1 MRTLFGHLFA
11 HTALWGRLAAC
22 GRLAIGLSQRSRH
35 PKVATEISS
44 NRTKRLPSY
53 DSPRH
58 PARPKAH
65 HSPSYKDLKFPPLR
79 KIEIPKVEHFTL
91 PNGMKLYLLEDHELP
106 VVAGFALVR
115 TGNLFDPKDKVGLAG
130 ATGMVMRTGGTKR
143 NTGDELDEKLENI
156 AASVESSIGET
167 NGRVSF
173 STLKE
178 NTDEVLSIFKD
189 VLTTPEFRK
198 EKLDLAKTQ
207 LRSSIARR
215 NDDPHGIAQREFDEI
230 VYGRDNPYGWSEEY
244 EHVNRIQR
252 EDLIAFYQRYF
263 FPANIML
270 AVHGD
275 FSAPEMK
282 AKLEKLF
289 ADWTYAQPPVPEFP
303 KVTAKP
309 APGIYIASKDDV
321 TQTFFAMGHLGGLL
335 KDKDYPAL
343 EVMGD
348 VLGGGFTSRLFQRVR
363 SKLGYAYSVSADWAA
378 NYDHPGTFE
387 ASGSTKSLS
396 TAATFVAIK
405 EEIERIRSS
414 EISDQELKTAKETVE
429 NGFVFN
435 FDTRSKTL
443 SRMMTYEYFGYP
455 KDFIF
460 EYQKA
465 IAAVTKADVL
475 RVAKAHLRPQ
485 DLVIVAVGNP
495 KDFDKPLDTLGKV
508 MPIDLT
514 IPEIKQEPVKADTET
529 LEKGRQLLQKVQQA
543 LGGGDK
549 LAAVKD
555 LVEVAEMQVEA
566 SAGGIKMKQTNR
578 WLAPG
583 LFRQEAEGPFGKL
596 TAFTNGKSGWI
607 KSVQGDTALVGPML
621 KQAQGEIFRSYFH
634 LLTSDRDPDRTVNYA
649 EPGVLEISD
658 KSGASL
664 RLIVDE
670 STALPLGTSY
680 TGPQGPMQEDW
691 SDLRDVDGMKVPF
704 KIILRQG
711 NRKIAEITVQEVKV
725 NTGATADQL
734 SKRP

>member
-1 MRTLFGHLFA
+1 MKQTEPRA
-11 HTALWGRLAAC
+11 SASGRD
-22 GRLAIGLSQRSRH
+22 SQKNK
-35 PKVATEISS
+35 PLVAQAFLPVFLIF
-44 NRTKRLPSY
+44 LPSLLTAQK
-53 DSPRH
+53 
-58 PARPKAH
+58 PAAP
-65 HSPSYKDLKFPPLR
+65 PSYKDLKFPPLR
-79 KIEIPKVEHFTL
+79 KIVIPNVERFTL

-115 TGNLFDPKDKVGLAG
+115 TGNLFDPKDKIGLAT
-130 ATGMVMRTGGTKR
+130 ATGMVMRTGGTKK

-156 AASVESSIGET
+156 AASVETSIGET
-167 NGRVSF
+167 SGRVSF
-173 STLKE
+173 SALKE
-178 NTDEVLSIFKD
+178 NTDEVLSVFKD
-189 VLTTPEFRK
+189 VLTTPEFRP

-207 LRSSIARR
+207 IRSSIARR
-215 NDDPHGIAQREFDEI
+215 NDDPHGIAEREFDEL

-244 EHVNRIQR
+244 EHINRIQR
-252 EDLIAFYQRYF
+252 EDLVAFYQRYF

-270 AVHGD
+270 AVRGD

-282 AKLEKLF
+282 AKLETLF
-289 ADWTYAQPPVPEFP
+289 ADWTYRQPPVPEFP

-309 APGIYIASKDDV
+309 APGVYLASKDDV
-321 TQTFFAMGHLGGLL
+321 TQTFFSLGHLGGIL

-343 EVMGD
+343 EVMAD
-348 VLGGGFTSRLFQRVR
+348 ILGGGFPSRLFQRVR
-363 SKLGYAYSVSADWAA
+363 SKLGYAYSISADWAA

-396 TAATFVAIK
+396 TTATFVAIK

-414 EISDQELKTAKETVE
+414 EVSDQELRTAKDTVE

-460 EYQKA
+460 DYQKA
-465 IAAVTKADVL
+465 IASVTKADIL
-475 RVAKAHLRPQ
+475 RVAKEYLRPQ
-485 DLVIVAVGNP
+485 DLAIVAVGNP

-508 MPIDLT
+508 TPIDLT
-514 IPEIKQEPVKADTET
+514 IPELKQEPVKVDAET
-529 LEKGRQLLQKVQQA
+529 AEKGKQLLQKVQQA
-543 LGGGDK
+543 VGGADK

-555 LVEVAEMQVEA
+555 VVETGEIQLDA
-566 SAGGIKMKQTNR
+566 SVGGIKMKQTNY

-596 TAFTNGKSGWI
+596 ASFTNGKTGWI

-634 LLTSDRDPDRTVNYA
+634 LLTSDRDPDRTVNYGG
-649 EPGVLEISD
+649 PGAVDISD
-658 KSGASL
+658 KSGNSL

-670 STALPLGTSY
+670 STGLPQKTSY
-680 TGPQGPMQEDW
+680 TGPQGPMEEEW
-691 SDLRDVDGMKVPF
+691 SDLRDVNGMKVPF
-704 KIILRQG
+704 KITLRQG
-711 NRKIAEITVQEVKV
+711 ARKLADITLQEIKT
-725 NTGATADQL
+725 NTGATEEQL